1 MKYPDTKKRIL
12 EKALDFFSTHGYS
25 GASIRQISRS
35 LGIRESAIYNHFKS
49 KEEIFLSLL
58 EEFKKKSIGV
68 NVLSDDLLEEL
79 DNPEKF
85 LKDFA
90 KRLIDHWSKPEERK
104 FIRLLLMEQFTRI
117 GSQVLSV
124 SDYLV
129 ELRSICSMILTE
141 MMKAGVIIK
150 LDSKILTEEFIAPL
164 FLLRTE
170 NISSDETQNI
180 KEVFELAEKHV
191 DYFWNA
197 VKKRTK

>member
-1 MKYPDTKKRIL
+1 MKINNTKKIIL
-12 EKALDFFSTHGYS
+12 QKSLDFFSTHGFT
-25 GASIRQISRS
+25 GASVRKIANAV
-35 LGIRESAIYNHFKS
+35 GVRESALYNHFKS

-58 EEFKKKSIGV
+58 EEFRKKSIGIS
-68 NVLSDDLLEEL
+68 VLSDDLLDEL
-79 DNPEKF
+79 DNHEKF
-85 LKDFA
+85 LKDFV

-141 MMKAGVIIK
+141 MMKAGVIIR

-170 NISSDETQNI
+170 KIYNC
-180 KEVFELAEKHV
+180 
-191 DYFWNA
+191 
-197 VKKRTK
+197 KKY